1 MKTGPHS
8 RACGWKEHAHGFSC
22 HSNCPTC
29 HGKELVMKTYI
40 GKVYIED
47 GVLLIRP
54 IFDDERVIG
63 SNSDRFISIT
73 TVVDLDEY
81 RTNG

>member
-40 GKVYIED
+40 GKVNVFEGIIT
-47 GVLLIRP
+47 IRP
-54 IFDDERVIG
+54 IFDDETVLLEDG
-63 SNSDRFISIT
+63 DEFISIT
-73 TVVDLDEY
+73 TVVDLEKY
-81 RTNG
+81 RK